1 MSRTVVA
8 ALAVAGLVVCTDVIF
23 AQSQTEQ
30 EVRQTIIEGYDYN
43 ATHLQGQPY
52 SYSQHGAL
60 EFWSSGGLLQ
70 EISPTGRPDEFDSF
84 NVRPKHITV
93 TALIEGQVAMA
104 HFYAE
109 GSMQPKGSAAVSNYL
124 VRVTQVYVKE
134 GDAWKIRSAHWSQ
147 VLGGAGTSQSGQIT
161 P

>member
-30 EVRQTIIEGYDYN
+30 EVRRTIIEGYDHTN
-43 ATHLQGQPY
+43 THLRGQPY
-52 SYSQHGAL
+52 GYSQHGAL

-70 EISPTGRPDEFDSF
+70 EISPTGRPEEFDSF
-84 NVRPKHITV
+84 SVRPKHIRV
-93 TALIEGQVAMA
+93 TALVEGQVAVA

-109 GSMQPKGSAAVSNYL
+109 GSMKPKGSAAVSNYL
-124 VRVTQVYVKE
+124 VRVTQVYVNE
-134 GDAWKIRSAHWSQ
+134 ADSWKIRSAHWSPIM
-147 VLGGAGTSQSGQIT
+147 GGAGTSQTGQIT